1 MTRAKKSPQGA
12 GMDEMISGWIRASG
26 INPIFLG
33 WIGALCVL
41 ALIRHWWGE

>member
-1 MTRAKKSPQGA
+1 MEEA
-12 GMDEMISGWIRASG
+12 ISAWIRSTG

-41 ALIRHWWGE
+41 AAIDSLRK